1 MSYIKHNFQSG
12 AKLYASDLN
21 EMDEQIYKNE
31 SDLSELGYYEEK
43 LKTLYSDDAYK
54 YTNSYWYITNAHPL
68 HAGTEYILAIL
79 PKVDFTLSV
88 KIGTDAIGAHMVD
101 VICEDYNF
109 EAGIEANIPYTPSQD
124 GLRAVLFF
132 ENADNIE
139 SIKVYTV
146 ETIKRT
152 VVEKLTELE
161 ASNDEVDSILTE
173 LESNIGFSIS
183 EEKVLY
189 TVPTKS
195 GDGNFLYVLNST
207 PLIPEQEYEIRVMP
221 NTDFTQKIQIGI
233 SGNGMV
239 DVLFDDYSFVSGVEA
254 VVRYTP
260 SQDGLRVIRIIGSNA
275 KLDYFHFY
283 KIKKT
288 KQLDIKDKVDS
299 ALDSTNYL
307 VKKNVENVAS
317 IKRLENVVNDSIDGL
332 LSIKLDESTTKT
344 ATVNVGEH
352 LKAYVHVG
360 LHYGSNP
367 YTERGDELYFDGS
380 AKKDLSDIRFFDS
393 NGKILKAKL
402 GKLVN
407 LDFYP
412 DSRLNGVI
420 KVSNS
425 GLIVVYNEGI
435 KISKDNGN
443 TFTLIP
449 NTSNVTE
456 HGSDGYNRKSIYPVF
471 VDNDD
476 NIFGYAGGKLYKLLS
491 SNGYATINEVCDFT
505 FVSNGVT
512 VYPDIQNHGFDM
524 DINGNMLFGC
534 YQDTKYFHVDL
545 FRSSDNGNTWT
556 KCYTS
561 DGGEMQHVHH
571 IHADRYTS
579 AIYVGVDDSGSY
591 FKGSRILKT
600 IDGGISF
607 TEITDDIKYRG
618 KDYYPTYFGDGFKLG
633 GAESYVMGSGTIYR
647 SEDDVNLDV
656 VVNGAEGVRSFS
668 DFGDESLIICGSSE
682 CINNAEN
689 HLLISEDKGK
699 TWESIYTGY
708 QTGVSSGQGWRDIQK
723 YITLMGD
730 SEPCIVLPK
739 DSGKV
744 PTIRIYKG
752 GNHWYREAIVEIE
765 NTTDSDITIHAKTG
779 YAVEYPYKSITRGTH
794 KPVYEIP
801 CYEGIGNIIA
811 DSRGVIANINGSVT
825 WDNQESTH
833 FGDYVGESTEYD
845 FLPCKGVKFEK
856 GIEANFGSNFD
867 LNFNKNYTISFML
880 NTKELYLDGS
890 VFNQKNTLIHELFKI
905 GGVKVLQRN
914 RTFGVADAKS
924 DVREATWGTF
934 PWSGTGGSSAA
945 SFMYS
950 DWYTSVTIV
959 VDSNN
964 YATTY
969 INGVKQANRSDNNVD
984 TTTWSKLSDGD
995 IVIGSSVTESLG
1007 YVSNIRVFDKALTDT
1022 EVMELYRNW

>member
-1 MSYIKHNFQSG
+1 M
-12 AKLYASDLN
+12 
-21 EMDEQIYKNE
+21 
-31 SDLSELGYYEEK
+31 
-43 LKTLYSDDAYK
+43 
-54 YTNSYWYITNAHPL
+54 
-68 HAGTEYILAIL
+68 
-79 PKVDFTLSV
+79 
-88 KIGTDAIGAHMVD
+88 
-101 VICEDYNF
+101 
-109 EAGIEANIPYTPSQD
+109 
-124 GLRAVLFF
+124 
-132 ENADNIE
+132 
-139 SIKVYTV
+139 
-146 ETIKRT
+146 
-152 VVEKLTELE
+152 
-161 ASNDEVDSILTE
+161 
-173 LESNIGFSIS
+173 
-183 EEKVLY
+183 
-189 TVPTKS
+189 
-195 GDGNFLYVLNST
+195 
-207 PLIPEQEYEIRVMP
+207 
-221 NTDFTQKIQIGI
+221 
-233 SGNGMV
+233 
-239 DVLFDDYSFVSGVEA
+239 
-254 VVRYTP
+254 
-260 SQDGLRVIRIIGSNA
+260 
-275 KLDYFHFY
+275 
-283 KIKKT
+283 
-288 KQLDIKDKVDS
+288 
-299 ALDSTNYL
+299 
-307 VKKNVENVAS
+307 
-317 IKRLENVVNDSIDGL
+317 VNDSIDGL
-332 LSIKLDESTTKT
+332 LSIKLDESTTRT

-352 LKAYVHVG
+352 KKAYVHVG

-367 YTERGDELYFDGS
+367 YTTRGDELYFDGS

-425 GLIVVYNEGI
+425 GLIVKYEEGI
-435 KISKDNGN
+435 KISKDNGK

-449 NTSNVTE
+449 NTSNVTNNE
-456 HGSDGYNRKSIYPVF
+456 SDAYNRKSIYPVF

-491 SNGYATINEVCDFT
+491 SNDYATINEVCDFT

-512 VYPDIQNHGFDM
+512 VYPDVTNDNFDM

-571 IHADRYTS
+571 VHADRYTS
-579 AIYVGVDDSGSY
+579 AIYVGVDDSGAN

-607 TEITDDIKYRG
+607 TEITDNIKYRG
-618 KDYYPTYFGDGFKLG
+618 KDYYPTYFGNGFKLG
-633 GAESYVMGSGTIYR
+633 GAESYIMGSGTIYR

-708 QTGVSSGQGWRDIQK
+708 RTGVSSGQGWRDIQK
-723 YITLMGD
+723 YTTLMGD
-730 SEPCIVLPK
+730 SEPCIVLSK
-739 DSGKV
+739 DWGKV

-752 GNHWYREAIVEIE
+752 GNHWYREAIVELE

-779 YAVEYPYKSITRGTH
+779 YAVEYPYKTITRGTH

-801 CYEGIGNIIA
+801 CYEGIGNIIS
-811 DSRGVIANINGSVT
+811 DGRGVIANINGSVT

-833 FGDYVGESTEYD
+833 FGDYAGESTEYD

-867 LNFNKNYTISFML
+867 LNFNKDYTISFML
-880 NTKELYLDGS
+880 NAKELYLDYS
-890 VFNQKNTLIHELFKI
+890 VFKQKTTLIHELFQI

-924 DVREATWGTF
+924 DVSEATWGTF
-934 PWSGTGGSSAA
+934 PWSGTGGSSAEA
-945 SFMYS
+945 FMYS

-964 YATTY
+964 YATAY
-969 INGVKQANRSDNNVD
+969 INGVKQGNRSDKNVD

-995 IVIGSSVTESLG
+995 IIIGSSVTEPLG
-1007 YVSNIRVFDKALTDT
+1007 YVSNIRIFDKALSDT